1 MIDQL
6 SKNYRVIAPDM
17 LGFGSSD
24 SPKGYDIYSE
34 EKHASRLLDLM
45 DALNVNNWT
54 HVMHDAGGLWT
65 WELFKKQPNRISKL
79 VILNTIIYKE
89 GFRPPIRFK
98 PGIIAKT
105 ATWSYRNGITTNMML
120 NGLFKSGLTKNNL
133 NKIDVEGYK
142 KSLREG
148 KTRAMYYF
156 FSRTCNVLTDYSKV
170 VSKIDIPVAI
180 IWGANDSFL
189 KWKLQ
194 SDTVIKDLKIS
205 TDNIHLLDAKHFIQ
219 EEQPEKIN
227 TLILDFLKN

>member
-1 MIDQL
+1 
-6 SKNYRVIAPDM
+6 
-17 LGFGSSD
+17 
-24 SPKGYDIYSE
+24 
-34 EKHASRLLDLM
+34 
-45 DALNVNNWT
+45 
-54 HVMHDAGGLWT
+54 
-65 WELFKKQPNRISKL
+65 
-79 VILNTIIYKE
+79 
-89 GFRPPIRFK
+89 
-98 PGIIAKT
+98 
-105 ATWSYRNGITTNMML
+105 MML

>member
-1 MIDQL
+1 
-6 SKNYRVIAPDM
+6 
-17 LGFGSSD
+17 
-24 SPKGYDIYSE
+24 
-34 EKHASRLLDLM
+34 
-45 DALNVNNWT
+45 
-54 HVMHDAGGLWT
+54 
-65 WELFKKQPNRISKL
+65 
-79 VILNTIIYKE
+79 
-89 GFRPPIRFK
+89 
-98 PGIIAKT
+98 
-105 ATWSYRNGITTNMML
+105 MML

-156 FSRTCNVLTDYSKV
+156 FSRNCNVLTDYSKV

-205 TDNIHLLDAKHFIQ
+205 TDNIQ